1 MKKNYGQI
9 YTLPLT
15 LWLTVFF
22 TIPILIIVAIS
33 FFKKGLYGGVEFKLS
48 LDAYKAL
55 FNPLFL
61 KTLTSTLF
69 ISVITTIFTIIF
81 AIPSAYYIARS
92 KKKDFWIFLIII
104 PFWTNFLIRIY
115 AWIAILGNN
124 GLVNNILIK
133 LGVIENYVQFLYNQW
148 SVITVLTYVSLP
160 FAILPLYSTIEKF
173 DFSLL
178 EAARDLGASKPQY
191 IYKVLL
197 PNIKSGITTAILFT
211 FIPTFGNYAVPQIIG
226 GKDSVMVG
234 TIIARELTVM
244 RNWPLASSIS
254 VALTIM
260 TTIGVLLFSNFN
272 KSKTEELRELKRGI
286 K

>member
-15 LWLTVFF
+15 LWLTALF
-22 TIPILIIVAIS
+22 TIPIFIIIAIS
-33 FFKKGLYGGVEFKLS
+33 FFKKGLYGGVEFKFS

-55 FNPLFL
+55 LNPLFL
-61 KTLTSTLF
+61 KTLSSTLF
-69 ISVITTIFTIIF
+69 ISVVTTFFTIIF

-92 KKKDFWIFLIII
+92 KKKDLWLFLIII

-124 GLVNNILIK
+124 GLINNILLK
-133 LGVIENYVQFLYNQW
+133 LGIIENYVQFLYNQW

-178 EAARDLGASKPQY
+178 EAARDLGASKAQS

-260 TTIGVLLFSNFN
+260 TTIGVLLFTNFN
-272 KSKTEELRELKRGI
+272 KSKTEELRNLKRGV

>member
-173 DFSLL
+173 DFS
-178 EAARDLGASKPQY
+178 
-191 IYKVLL
+191 
-197 PNIKSGITTAILFT
+197 
-211 FIPTFGNYAVPQIIG
+211 
-226 GKDSVMVG
+226 
-234 TIIARELTVM
+234 
-244 RNWPLASSIS
+244 
-254 VALTIM
+254 
-260 TTIGVLLFSNFN
+260 
-272 KSKTEELRELKRGI
+272 
-286 K
+286 